1 MPTPPAVWGGVLRRL
16 GTELPEFALEAWIR
30 PLQVEEVADGLRLL
44 APSAFHLQRLRSA
57 YLERIRACAAAE
69 CGRPLEIAV
78 GLGAG
83 LAARDLPA
91 IPASAGRASGAPPAL
106 AAAAPAP
113 SSPSSPPSPPAQP
126 CLPHTF
132 ESFVVGASNRFARE
146 ASLALARGQ
155 QPHMS
160 PLFITGDVGIG
171 KTHLARAL
179 ATEARR
185 RVGDRVVYAS
195 AEGFTTELLTA
206 IRERRAEVFKRRFR
220 DCQLLVLEDVQ
231 FLGGK
236 TATQG
241 ELFHTL
247 EHLRL
252 VGVPVALTA
261 DRLPGKIPDL
271 DRRLGSTM
279 GCGLV
284 VEIEPPDA
292 ALRREILRRKAAA
305 GGVRLPEE
313 CLGRLVEAVRGS
325 VRDLEGVLIQLVA
338 TASFLRRPIDAELT
352 EAALRKVAPE
362 TRRRELDPE
371 TVVDVVAKFHGTT
384 RTGLSARSK
393 KKGVLVPRQV
403 AMYLCRRFTDASLA
417 EIGRAVGRDRPAT
430 QNAIAAVERRIL
442 ESAQLRYRVEELV
455 ARLEALES
463 GRRCEGA
470 SP

>member
-16 GTELPEFALEAWIR
+16 GTELPDFALEAWIH
-30 PLQVEEVADGLRLL
+30 PLQVEEVAGGLRLL
-44 APSAFHLQRLRSA
+44 APSAFHLRRLRSA

-69 CGRPLEIAV
+69 SGGPLEIAV
-78 GLGAG
+78 GVGTG
-83 LAARDLPA
+83 LTARETPA
-91 IPASAGRASGAPPAL
+91 IPASAGRASVTPAAPDSARPAPPSQ
-106 AAAAPAP
+106 P
-113 SSPSSPPSPPAQP
+113 S
-126 CLPHTF
+126 LPHTF

-155 QPHMS
+155 QLHVS

-171 KTHLARAL
+171 KTHLARAV

-185 RVGDRVVYAS
+185 RVGERVVYAS
-195 AEGFTTELLTA
+195 AEGFTTEFLTA
-206 IRERRAEVFKRRFR
+206 IRERRGEVFKRRFR
-220 DCQLLVLEDVQ
+220 ECQLLVLEDVQ
-231 FLGGK
+231 FLRGK
-236 TATQG
+236 ATTQG
-241 ELFHTL
+241 ELYHTL

-252 VGVPVALTA
+252 VGVPVALTS
-261 DRLPGKIPDL
+261 DRLPGQIPEL

-292 ALRREILRRKAAA
+292 TLRREILRRKAAA
-305 GGVRLPEE
+305 GGVRLPED
-313 CLGRLVEAVRGS
+313 CLDRLVEAVRGS

-338 TASFLRRPIDAELT
+338 MASFLRRPIDAELT

-362 TRRRELDPE
+362 ARRRELDPE
-371 TVVDVVAKFHGTT
+371 TVVEVVAKFHGTT
-384 RTGLSARSK
+384 RAGLSVRSK
-393 KKGVLVPRQV
+393 RRDVLLPRQV

-430 QNAIAAVERRIL
+430 QNAIATVERRIL

-455 ARLEALES
+455 ARLEALED
-463 GRRCEGA
+463 GRRREGA
-470 SP
+470 AP